1 MLFHI
6 AEEPPAEMAS
16 LLRMFQTSVPAVVK
30 RRAKELLNVI
40 KEAVKRGLN
49 LTKEAGSVQGVGE
62 DQEEKVVSMNEEPS
76 KDVTMLDA
84 GMKSSEMV
92 DESGSASLW
101 RSGMILPS
109 FVISH
114 RELIE

>member
-16 LLRMFQTSVPAVVK
+16 LFRMFKTSVPAVVK

-40 KEAVKRGLN
+40 REAVRRRPD
-49 LTKEAGSVQGVGE
+49 LTKEVGSVESVGE
-62 DQEEKVVSMNEEPS
+62 GREEKEVSMSEEPS
-76 KDVTMLDA
+76 KDVTMLETEL
-84 GMKSSEMV
+84 KHLEMA
-92 DESGSASLW
+92 DESGSTSLW

-109 FVISH
+109 FVIFH
-114 RELIE
+114 

>member
-1 MLFHI
+1 VLFHI

-16 LLRMFQTSVPAVVK
+16 LFRMFKTSVPAVVK

-40 KEAVKRGLN
+40 REAAKRGLN
-49 LTKEAGSVQGVGE
+49 STKEVGSVPSVGE
-62 DQEEKVVSMNEEPS
+62 DQEEKEVSMNEEPS
-76 KDVTMLDA
+76 KDVTMLETEL
-84 GMKSSEMV
+84 KYL
-92 DESGSASLW
+92 DESGSTSLW

-114 RELIE
+114 